1 MKSKMMFIFTVIS
14 FFNPMVVMADQ
25 LTNYAKGDTK
35 VGCNLWRDKML
46 SKADGEQSKDGLTNQ
61 VKLPG
66 AGTYKSAQAK

>member
-1 MKSKMMFIFTVIS
+1 MKLKMMFVFTLIS
-14 FFNPMVVMADQ
+14 FANPMLAMADQ

-46 SKADGEQSKDGLTNQ
+46 AQSDAEHGKDARSNE
-61 VKLPG
+61 VRLPG